1 MVENSRDTVLV
12 LLKAEE
18 DELSLNASDGLVD
31 GNQLIR
37 DILKWECT
45 GFQKK
50 LSRERPN
57 VLL

>member
-18 DELSLNASDGLVD
+18 DELSLNASSVLVD

-37 DILKWECT
+37 DIFSA
-45 GFQKK
+45 GFMTVKY
-50 LSRERPN
+50 
-57 VLL
+57 VYY